1 MGLHGHA
8 WTTWFYLIGL
18 NLLFLGN
25 LNGSCPFLLDQ
36 RIWQNHTTPL
46 FYIIRR
52 VFPRPSQR
60 ATSMRVRH
68 EAKTMRLPS
77 ASRPGAE
84 QKRVLQKK
92 RRRDAAGPHVEG
104 GSSWIR
110 SEGWTQIMWST
121 TLQFMWRDMDMEQFP
136 RLNLFRIHS

>member
-104 GSSWIR
+104 GVLGFGQKVGHKSCGAPPSNSCGGIWIWNN
-110 SEGWTQIMWST
+110 SQ
-121 TLQFMWRDMDMEQFP
+121 D
-136 RLNLFRIHS
+136 